1 MRSSRDRDRLR
12 GEQLGRLG
20 WMHVRVWS
28 TDLFRDPARDV
39 ARVNAAVQQA
49 VASRAAAVPVADEP
63 TAPPEP
69 AAEPAVPEPSA
80 PGPGSG
86 AAPSLFD
93 DVPAEEIPE
102 TEGPGA
108 DEFVPTTDQGARERR
123 VRGRKAKRVI
133 APATSEQ
140 PDAPMLDV
148 PTVQTKDDTDAGW
161 GESQDE
167 SAHDRWL
174 REQRPPHWGSD

>member
-1 MRSSRDRDRLR
+1 
-12 GEQLGRLG
+12 
-20 WMHVRVWS
+20 
-28 TDLFRDPARDV
+28 
-39 ARVNAAVQQA
+39 
-49 VASRAAAVPVADEP
+49 
-63 TAPPEP
+63 
-69 AAEPAVPEPSA
+69 
-80 PGPGSG
+80 
-86 AAPSLFD
+86 
-93 DVPAEEIPE
+93 
-102 TEGPGA
+102 
-108 DEFVPTTDQGARERR
+108 
-123 VRGRKAKRVI
+123 VI